1 MNEEGGTQTVIW
13 GRRKTLVR

>member
-1 MNEEGGTQTVIW
+1 MNEEGGTQTVIC